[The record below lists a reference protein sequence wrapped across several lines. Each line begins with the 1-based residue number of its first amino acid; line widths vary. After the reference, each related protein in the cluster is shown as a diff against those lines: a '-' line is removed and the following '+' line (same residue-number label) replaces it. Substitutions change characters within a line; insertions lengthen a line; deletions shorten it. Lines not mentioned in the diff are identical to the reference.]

1 MSVKSKSNAVP
12 EGKEPLFS
20 RARAEIASAHVATD
34 TVDATQI
41 LTSTEGQR
49 TEQMYE
55 LADIFA
61 AIFEALPEEYEDA
74 IVTRREA
81 A

>member
-1 MSVKSKSNAVP
+1 VNAC
-12 EGKEPLFS
+12 
-20 RARAEIASAHVATD
+20 VATD
-34 TVDATQI
+34 TVDAARPRTGTQ
-41 LTSTEGQR
+41 GKR

-55 LADIFA
+55 LADILA

-74 IVTRREA
+74 IVTRPEA

>member
-1 MSVKSKSNAVP
+1 MSVRSKSNAVH
-12 EGKEPLFS
+12 EWREPLFS
-20 RARAEIASAHVATD
+20 SSKVEIASPQVATD
-34 TVDATQI
+34 TVDAAQP
-41 LTSTEGQR
+41 LTSIQAQR
-49 TEQMYE
+49 IEQLYE

-61 AIFEALPEEYEDA
+61 AIFEALAEEYEDA